1 MALVGVLLAAL
12 AVGLLLY
19 MMLVAFSRPDNF
31 PPGPPPMPIWGNYV
45 QMLLVNYKHPYKML
59 DLMTRFYKSKVIGF
73 FLGESPTI
81 VACDYQ
87 SVKEVLNNP
96 HLQGRPVNIALKHRM
111 FNKELGIFFTEGPHW
126 LEQKRFSLRN
136 MRDFGFGRRSE
147 RLEAEIAAELRD
159 LVELIRG
166 GREDQVRLSI
176 LAVCLSSCPATQLG
190 PSATTLVEAQSISS
204 WTLTF
209 PALLEAGVVRPSSG
223 ALSVLLPDVLLP
235 VFVNALLSVYTGA
248 RLPRS
253 ADATVRH
260 LGHAAMQ
267 FQRSSDATGGF
278 LTLHPWLAWL
288 APRLSGYKDNIQG
301 SEKMR
306 LFLEQHIE
314 EHKQTYSDDYMRDFI
329 DSYLREIGER
339 GKTGE
344 PTMFTSEQLSLILL
358 DFFFPTASSLPATLT
373 WALLFTSH
381 HLGVQKK
388 VQDELDAVVGRGR
401 LPTLD
406 DRPNLPYTEATLR
419 EAMRI
424 RTLTPLSVFHK
435 ATEDTTLQGYSVPR
449 GAIVITCLYSMHMD
463 GDLWGDPNTFRP
475 ERFLD
480 SDGKLIKKDFTLP
493 FGAGKRLC
501 AGETFSKQNL
511 FLTFSTLLQN
521 FSIKS
526 DGVPSADSSVPGVIE
541 TAPTFWAQFVPR

>member
-1 MALVGVLLAAL
+1 MALVGVLLVAL

-45 QMLLVNYKHPYKML
+45 QMLLVNYKHPYKVL

-87 SVKEVLNNP
+87 SVKEALNNP

-147 RLEAEIAAELRD
+147 RLEAEIAAELQD

-166 GREDQVRLSI
+166 GREDQV
-176 LAVCLSSCPATQLG
+176 
-190 PSATTLVEAQSISS
+190 
-204 WTLTF
+204 
-209 PALLEAGVVRPSSG
+209 VVRPSSG
-223 ALSVLLPDVLLP
+223 ARSVLLPDVLLP

-329 DSYLREIGER
+329 DSYLREIRER
-339 GKTGE
+339 MKTGE

-480 SDGKLIKKDFTLP
+480 TDGKIIKKDFTLP

-526 DGVPSADSSVPGVIE
+526 DGVPPADSSIPGVIE